1 MDVGWGAEMAVG
13 SLVVAMLADARGVG
27 ILKLAKI
34 GSKIGQNGRHQVILL
49 ERKNNRLVAA
59 LEFFES
65 LHWICSIVYYSI
77 SFLPSYRR
85 EKRAANNKFA
95 LLLFWGPFVEER
107 ASLALN

>member
-65 LHWICSIVYYSI
+65 NH
-77 SFLPSYRR
+77 
-85 EKRAANNKFA
+85 K
-95 LLLFWGPFVEER
+95 LLAYQNWT
-107 ASLALN
+107 LNCL